1 MSDALSTAPH
11 RPVLVLD
18 ADQPSAL
25 AIVRSLGRRAVPV
38 VVASAVAQPLAGYSR
53 HVQACLRYPD
63 PLREEAAFIAWL
75 VSQLRDP
82 SFQYVIPVTERTVVP
97 ILRQRA
103 QFDDRRFAMAP
114 SAALEQVLDKDRTVQ
129 LASALSIPVPRSL
142 RVDSL
147 DGLAAAAAA
156 AGIGYPV
163 VVKPA
168 RSVGQ
173 DAHQRVQLSVS
184 YAHTQAELATQ
195 VQHALRYGAVIL
207 QEYFRGDGVGI
218 ELIADRGQLR
228 YAFQHRRLHEV
239 PLTGGGSSLRI
250 SEAIVPALRA
260 ASEQLVQALGWH
272 GVAMVE
278 FKYAPASGEFRL
290 MEINGRFW
298 GSLPLAVAAGA
309 DFPALLHELMTTG
322 RVGEHPPARVGVV
335 CRQLA
340 RDLDWLEQVLRKH
353 APPQLVRLPTTR
365 EVLRDCLLVFSPQH
379 HFDVQSP
386 RDLRPGWI
394 DLGRIVRAQWQ
405 RVSNVLQQR
414 RRLANERR
422 ACLPGGVGL
431 RRLAGARRIL
441 FLCYGNINRSA
452 VAHAHAQKRY
462 AGRFEFASAG
472 FHNPGGRP
480 ADPVMVEAAA
490 AAGID
495 LARWQSCA
503 LSPEMVEQADVI
515 FAMEVAHLDRLL
527 QTHPT
532 AGGKAFLLGAAGA
545 SGPGDA
551 EVADPYGQTRVNYDR
566 VCKQVLRSVD
576 AWLANTLKV

>member
-1 MSDALSTAPH
+1 MPDAMSTAPQ

-25 AIVRSLGRRAVPV
+25 AVVRSLGRRAVPV
-38 VVASAVAQPLAGYSR
+38 WVASSVDHPLAGCSR

-75 VSQLRDP
+75 LGCLRDQP
-82 SFQYVIPVTERTVVP
+82 FQYVIPVTERTLVAL
-97 ILRQRA
+97 LRQRQ
-103 QFDDRRFAMAP
+103 QFDDSRIAMAP
-114 SAALEQVLDKDRTVQ
+114 SAALEQVLDKDRTLQ
-129 LASALSIPVPRSL
+129 LANALGIPVPRSL

-147 DGLAAAAAA
+147 HGLAAAAAA
-156 AGIGYPV
+156 IGYPV
-163 VVKPA
+163 VIKPA

-173 DAHQRVQLSVS
+173 DAQQRVQLSVS
-184 YAHTQAELATQ
+184 YAHSPAELETQ
-195 VQHALRYGAVIL
+195 VRHALRYGAVIL

-218 ELIADRGQLR
+218 ELIADRGQVR

-250 SEAIVPALRA
+250 SEAIVPALRL

-309 DFPALLHELMTTG
+309 DFPALLHELMSTG
-322 RVGEHPPARVGVV
+322 RVGEHAPARNGVV

-353 APPQLVRLPTTR
+353 APPQLVRLPAAR
-365 EVLRDCLLVFSPQH
+365 EVLRDCLLVFSPRH
-379 HFDVQSP
+379 HFDVQSLHDP
-386 RDLRPGWI
+386 KPGLV
-394 DLGRIVRAQWQ
+394 DLGRIVRAQW
-405 RVSNVLQQR
+405 RRISTLLQQR
-414 RRLANERR
+414 RRLAHERR
-422 ACLPGGVGL
+422 ASQPGGSG
-431 RRLAGARRIL
+431 RQRLAGARQVL

-452 VAHAHAQKRY
+452 LAHAHAQMRY
-462 AGRFEFASAG
+462 PGRFEFASAG
-472 FHNPGGRP
+472 FHAPGGRP
-480 ADPVMVEAAA
+480 ADPVMVEVAA

-495 LARWQSCA
+495 LARWQSCTLTA
-503 LSPEMVEQADVI
+503 AMVEQADVI
-515 FAMEVAHLDRLL
+515 FAMEVSHLDRLL
-527 QTHPT
+527 QAHP
-532 AGGKAFLLGAAGA
+532 AAHGKAFLLGAASA
-545 SGPGDA
+545 TDPADA
-551 EVADPYGQTRVNYDR
+551 EVADPYGQARANYDR
-566 VCKQVLRSVD
+566 VCRQVMRSVD
-576 AWLANTLKV
+576 GWLAGTLKA